1 MVDLLIVDDHVPRR
15 QRDPVAFPPK
25 LSIPPAANVS
35 TPSPSPLTAS
45 LTEQYYDA
53 EEYFLAPA
61 SPDEDGDVF
70 YDWYEEPSEHKRV
83 SAAVEQIPEPE
94 YDGAAKGRIDRKQ
107 ISRNMASAPSFSPA
121 SPFPPASPF
130 SPTPLAPSSGFTFA
144 RGPAKTTVNLAPGHV
159 AINPVAEEARK
170 FVSQDSCFP
179 RKPVKKA
186 LAVGINY
193 MTWDKDKRL
202 YYAVNDAKLWRDT
215 FVGKGVEPENIKIVT
230 DDGDM
235 RDAPTFDTLLGH
247 IRWLVRDATAGD
259 SLFFVFSGH
268 AILTQTYGPSIL
280 TADKRIFPR
289 PILEKELV
297 MSIPAGVDLQ
307 VVFDCCHSGGMIG
320 LQYCV
325 GRMLKPTPPS
335 DSHTEPTT
343 CPAEYEPELRGSTPP
358 RQPSTFPHSPQHASL
373 YGISAAGDAAPPP
386 PVTPDMVDLDTFG
399 SLPQRPP
406 RGGVVAAP
414 PLTTA
419 TAAGTQPGAAVG
431 AVRYLGSLIGLGSS
445 SVPTPAPAPAPPPT
459 ELSTATARSGPRRA
473 CQGVVEGVRMPD
485 YFEERTEGFVA
496 PAGKV
501 ASLMVWA
508 GTGESQKAFESY
520 GGARQGVVT
529 KTVWASAGESQKAFE
544 SYGGARH
551 GVLTKAMCAAFE
563 RINTR
568 RDLWSYLVQ
577 EIETENNKRAKR
589 DANRSIGER
598 PLPSS
603 RIQHAELWV
612 SQAHL
617 LPTQPSATPVLDQPI
632 L

>member
-1 MVDLLIVDDHVPRR
+1 MVDLIVDGHVPRPHPGKHDGDLDGLDTKACFR

-107 ISRNMASAPSFSPA
+107 NSRNTASAPSFSPA

-230 DDGDM
+230 DDGGM

-247 IRWLVRDATAGD
+247 IRWLVRGATAGD

-268 AILTQTYGPSIL
+268 AILTQNYGPSIL

-297 MSIPAGVDLQ
+297 MS
-307 VVFDCCHSGGMIG
+307 
-320 LQYCV
+320 
-325 GRMLKPTPPS
+325 
-335 DSHTEPTT
+335 
-343 CPAEYEPELRGSTPP
+343 
-358 RQPSTFPHSPQHASL
+358 
-373 YGISAAGDAAPPP
+373 
-386 PVTPDMVDLDTFG
+386 
-399 SLPQRPP
+399 
-406 RGGVVAAP
+406 VA
-414 PLTTA
+414 
-419 TAAGTQPGAAVG
+419 
-431 AVRYLGSLIGLGSS
+431 
-445 SVPTPAPAPAPPPT
+445 
-459 ELSTATARSGPRRA
+459 
-473 CQGVVEGVRMPD
+473 
-485 YFEERTEGFVA
+485 
-496 PAGKV
+496 
-501 ASLMVWA
+501 
-508 GTGESQKAFESY
+508 
-520 GGARQGVVT
+520 ARQGVV
-529 KTVWASAGESQKAFE
+529 
-544 SYGGARH
+544 
-551 GVLTKAMCAAFE
+551 TKAMCAAFE
-563 RINTR
+563 RISTR

-577 EIETENNKRAKR
+577 EIETENNKRTKR
-589 DANRSIGER
+589 DANKSVGER